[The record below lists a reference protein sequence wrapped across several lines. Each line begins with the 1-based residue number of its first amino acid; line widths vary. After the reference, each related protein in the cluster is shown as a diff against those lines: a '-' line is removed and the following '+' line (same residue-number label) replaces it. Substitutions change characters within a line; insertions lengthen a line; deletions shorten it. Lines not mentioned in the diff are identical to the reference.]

1 MIGKTI
7 SHYKILSKIGE
18 GGRGVVYK
26 AEDVDLKRTVALK
39 FISPHLVD
47 NAEDLESLYREA
59 RSASQLNHP
68 NITTIYEIA
77 HSGKFNFIAMEC
89 IDGETLKSKIQRE
102 VLSLKE
108 IVHIAIAILN
118 GIKAAHDNNIIHRDI
133 KTENI
138 MVTKSG
144 LVKVMDF
151 GLAKNLDRENVTKV
165 SRTLGTIA
173 YMSPEQVEGSRVDQ
187 RSDIYSFGIVLYE
200 MVAGR
205 LPFVGEHEA
214 ATLYSI
220 VNELPPDIASLN
232 PDANPNLI
240 AIIEKA
246 IEKIPD
252 NRYQNVSELLDDL
265 IELKEG
271 TFKRRIKKPSW
282 LSAIPKKINR
292 AWFVGGIITIL
303 LIGLVTL
310 IQFIN
315 GAKESARI
323 INSLAVLNFDN
334 IQEPSDPNRLGQILQ
349 ELIIA
354 DLSEIP
360 NLKVYSSQ
368 RLFDIQK
375 QLGSDNRNSIDP
387 SLATDIAQEAGA
399 KTMLTGNV
407 IQTGNY
413 LILTSQLINTSDGS
427 IIKSH
432 QVEGNDIYS
441 MVDELTSQ
449 IRFDMQ
455 LPVGK
460 DEPIDVAVADK
471 TTSSMNAFQY
481 YFIGIDYF
489 NDSHFKEA
497 IVEFNNA
504 IDIDS
509 TFSSAYY
516 KLALAQWWSQSEMD
530 NETIENAQGSLLK
543 ILNGSWYRTTKE
555 KLLAQGALELTK
567 YNYSEA
573 EDIYQQLIDFLSDE
587 KEAWYGLGEAYFH
600 GSQDM
605 EKASN
610 AFERAVELDP
620 EFTIAYRHIFDIY
633 SLRNEYDSGIIR
645 ATQLIEKNP
654 DNVWGHI
661 FLGQMFIGKKDYIQA
676 KITFENA
683 VQIDPDL
690 SIIYH
695 YLTRVFVELKQF
707 NEGITFANAL
717 IESNNSKPQLYHL
730 IAQMYIGKN
739 EIHRAIQTYK
749 AVSSEAPNSYQNL
762 LNLAHA
768 YQLNGDYD
776 QAISQYRNVERIF
789 PELWKSKEYYSIS
802 SVYMEQGRYNDTIGL
817 IETKLSDLKE
827 SDLNTQ
833 ADLLNN
839 WAFLSYLLGNYNT
852 ANAKVDQ
859 VLSTSVSLHNQL
871 IGYLVKGYLLAEN
884 NNISELSK
892 IIQITQDLVNEHKDE
907 SFYNILNSAIRF
919 NYYFAKK
926 DYNSA
931 ITEFDNMDGKGDFK
945 YRYNYYA
952 ALVYIELKNYSKVM
966 ELIEDMRKPLI
977 SSDVRSFIYPRS
989 FYLEGLVNEAIGNIE
1004 LAKQNYQTLLKIWQ
1018 DGDKE
1023 APDYQDTLQ
1032 RFSNLEKLNIN

>member
-26 AEDVDLKRTVALK
+26 AEDIDLKRTVALK
-39 FISPHLVD
+39 FISPHLAD
-47 NAEDLESLYREA
+47 NAEDLEGLYQEA

-77 HSGKFNFIAMEC
+77 HSGKYNFIAMEY
-89 IDGETLKSKIQRE
+89 IAGETLKSKIQRE

-108 IVHIAIAILN
+108 IVHISIATLN

-138 MVTKSG
+138 MVTESG

-151 GLAKNLDRENVTKV
+151 GLAKNLDRENITKV
-165 SRTLGTIA
+165 SKTLGTIA
-173 YMSPEQVEGSRVDQ
+173 YMSPEQVEGSKVDQ

-200 MVAGR
+200 LLTGR

-214 ATLYSI
+214 STLYSI
-220 VNELPPDIASLN
+220 VNELPPDIETIN
-232 PDANPNLI
+232 PNANPNLI
-240 AIIEKA
+240 AIIEKT
-246 IEKIPD
+246 IEKSPD

-265 IELKEG
+265 NELKGG
-271 TFKRRIKKPSW
+271 TFKRRINKISW
-282 LSAIPKKINR
+282 LSALPKRINR
-292 AWFVGGIITIL
+292 AWFVGGFIIIL
-303 LIGLVTL
+303 LIAFASL
-310 IQFIN
+310 IQLVR
-315 GAKESARI
+315 GGMESVRN

-334 IQEPSDPNRLGQILQ
+334 IQEPGDPNRLGQILQ

-354 DLSEIP
+354 DLSEISD
-360 NLKVYSSQ
+360 LKVFSSQ

-387 SLATDIAQEAGA
+387 SLATDIALEAGA

-407 IQTGNY
+407 IQTGNN
-413 LILTSQLINTSDGS
+413 LILTSQLITTSDGS

-432 QVEGNDIYS
+432 QVEGNDIYA
-441 MVDELTSQ
+441 MVDELTTQ
-449 IRFDMQ
+449 IQLDMQ

-489 NDSHFKEA
+489 NDSHFDEA
-497 IVEFNNA
+497 IIEFNNA

-516 KLALAQWWSQSEMD
+516 KLALAQWWSQSEMY
-530 NETIENAQGSLLK
+530 NETIENAQKSLSK

-573 EDIYQQLIDFLSDE
+573 ENIYQQLIDFLSDE
-587 KEAWYGLGEAYFH
+587 KEAWYGLGEAFFH
-600 GSQDM
+600 GSQDID
-605 EKASN
+605 KASA

-633 SLRNEYDSGIIR
+633 SYRKAYDSGIIR
-645 ATQLIEKNP
+645 ATQLIERNS
-654 DNVWGHI
+654 DNVWGYI
-661 FLGQMFIGKKDYIQA
+661 FLGQMLIGKEDYTQA
-676 KITFENA
+676 KKTFAEA
-683 VQIDPDL
+683 LQIDQNL
-690 SIIYH
+690 KIIFQ
-695 YLTRVFVELKQF
+695 YLTYIYIELKQF
-707 NEGITFANAL
+707 DEGITFANTL
-717 IESNNSKPQLYHL
+717 IESNNNRPQLYHL

-739 EIHRAIQTYK
+739 EIQRAIQTYET
-749 AVSSEAPNSYQNL
+749 VLREAPNSYQNL
-762 LNLAHA
+762 LNLAHT

-776 QAISQYRNVERIF
+776 QAIAQFRKVELDF
-789 PELWKSKEYYSIS
+789 PEFWKSKGIILLSSI
-802 SVYMEQGRYNDTIGL
+802 YIEQGRYKDVINLLEEGL
-817 IETKLSDLKE
+817 SYLKE
-827 SDLNTQ
+827 SDLNTK

-839 WAFLSYLLGNYNT
+839 WAFLSYLLGDYNT
-852 ANAKVDQ
+852 ANIKVNQ
-859 VLSTSVSLHNQL
+859 VLSNSVSVHNQL
-871 IGYLVKGYLLAEN
+871 IGYLVKGVILSESNNFNELLD
-884 NNISELSK
+884 
-892 IIQITQDLVNEHKDE
+892 ITRVAQDSVNRHPDE
-907 SFYNILNSAIRF
+907 TFYNILNSAIRF

-931 ITEFDNMDGKGDFK
+931 IAEFDSMENEDDFK
-945 YRYNYYA
+945 YRYNYYV
-952 ALVYIELKNYSKVM
+952 ALVHIELKDYPKAM
-966 ELIEDMRKPLI
+966 ELINAMRKPLI
-977 SSDVRSFIYPRS
+977 SSGVRSFIYPRS
-989 FYLEGLVNEAIGNIE
+989 FYLEGLVNEALGNIE
-1004 LAKQNYQTLLKIWQ
+1004 SAKQNYRTLLGIWQ

-1023 APDYQDTLQ
+1023 APDYQNALL
-1032 RFSNLEKLNIN
+1032 RYNSL